1 MHRKRQTNDGWI
13 TKGRER
19 GKEGGKK
26 AGRKGRRKEGRIA
39 DLSNCLGYAFPE
51 M

>member
-1 MHRKRQTNDGWI
+1 MDNKRKREREG
-13 TKGRER
+13 GRE
-19 GKEGGKK
+19 E

-51 M
+51 T